1 MLVTTRI
8 GYLFLKQQTQPGMYP
23 GGVRGGWQGGAPT
36 TYKFKFK
43 LKKKTHFV
51 DMISTVLCTYL
62 ADAINHHKWL
72 MTGALIL

>member
-43 LKKKTHFV
+43 LKKKNTFCRHDINCLV
-51 DMISTVLCTYL
+51 YL
-62 ADAINHHKWL
+62 PCGCH
-72 MTGALIL
+72 